1 MNATLV
7 IEHRFRR
14 GPNGKIYASSNS
26 VNTLLWERYLD
37 VFDHLTVIARIQDVT
52 ENIGEE
58 YLVSYDK
65 VSFTPI
71 PYYVGPKQFIK
82 NYFKIKKEIKTQ
94 IRNNQVYI
102 CRLPSILGSMLI
114 KGLNK
119 KKIPYVVELVGDPW
133 EVFAPGALKNPL
145 SFFHRYRSYLSL
157 KKNVANASGVIY
169 VTEQMLQ
176 KRYPPNKNALA
187 THASNVILKNNFI
200 VKEAKTYRRKL
211 DVLKI
216 ISIGSLEQLYKS
228 PDIVLNALGILKQN
242 GLNFKLIWLG
252 DGIHKNEM
260 QSLAEKLNIA
270 KQVEFRGNVASS
282 EVLKELRK
290 ADLYIHVSR
299 TEGLPRALIEAM
311 AQGLPA
317 IGSNIGGIPE
327 LLTKECLINKNDVKA
342 LVEKIEFYYNNPEL
356 LEKLA
361 AKNLKKAKEYE
372 YSILAERRQKIYR
385 HIENI
390 TK

>member
-14 GPNGKIYASSNS
+14 ASNGKIYASSNS

-52 ENIGEE
+52 ENVGEE

-82 NYFKIKKEIKTQ
+82 NYFKIKKEIEAQVK
-94 IRNNQVYI
+94 NNEAYI
-102 CRLPSILGSMLI
+102 CRLPSILGNILV
-114 KGLNK
+114 NK
-119 KKIPYVVELVGDPW
+119 LQKLEIPYVVELVGDPW

-187 THASNVILKNNFI
+187 THASNVILKNDFI
-200 VKEAKTYRRKL
+200 VKEPKTYRKKL

-216 ISIGSLEQLYKS
+216 ISIGSLDQLYKS
-228 PDIVLNALGILKQN
+228 PDIVLKALGILKQN

-317 IGSNIGGIPE
+317 IGTTVGGIPE
-327 LLTKECLINKNDVKA
+327 LLNKDCLIEKNDIEA
-342 LVEKIEFYYNNPEL
+342 LVEKINYYAENPDFM
-356 LEKLA
+356 EKMSLR
-361 AKNLKKAKEYE
+361 NLSKAKEYE
-372 YSILAERRQKIYR
+372 YELLSKRRSKVYK
-385 HIENI
+385 HLENLN
-390 TK
+390 K